1 MSKVKI
7 ITEIGGEALSLEFS
21 RDLTISE
28 FYDKLELIALFLGY
42 AKQTIDNELNREL

>member
-1 MSKVKI
+1 MKDVKI
-7 ITEIGGEALSLEFS
+7 TVELEGEETLSLEFS

-42 AKQTIDNELNREL
+42 AKQTIDNELNRQ